1 MFHVLGIVTLVCA
14 GGGAAVCGLYLRK
27 PGQPGWDAW
36 TMLALSVAGAAVS
49 GAALLL
55 LA

>member
-1 MFHVLGIVTLVCA
+1 MFHALGIVTLVCA
-14 GGGAAVCGLYLRK
+14 AGGAAVCALHLRK

-49 GAALLL
+49 GLALLL